1 VKMRW
6 RDERGMALVFV
17 LSLLVTLGLVATEVA
32 RSARTEA
39 ALVAGVRARS
49 VGRYAAE
56 SGIAAAMVRIHA
68 MLDSVGVGPDHVRAF
83 RRVDSAL
90 AQLETGPAETSR
102 FRVTAVNLNARFDLN
117 QTNQATL
124 LEFFGQFTSRQRAE
138 QAIAALKKEPIRRV
152 GELARVPGM
161 DQALAFAIAPYVTVW
176 SDGLIDINAAPEAV
190 LAALPGIG
198 AATARSL
205 ITRREDGEVFTSSDP
220 IQPRRESSSEP
231 EEMGSASTSES
242 FPLLLT
248 APTRLLLISRGWQEG
263 HPLTHEIQAA
273 YMILGHRLVLQAWWE
288 RDL

>member
-1 VKMRW
+1 MMMKC

-17 LSLLVTLGLVATEVA
+17 LSLLVTLGLVAAEVA
-32 RSARTEA
+32 RSARAEA

-56 SGIAAAMVRIHA
+56 SGIAAAMVRIHG
-68 MLDSVGVGPDHVRAF
+68 MLDSAGAGPDQAKAF
-83 RRVDSAL
+83 RRLDSAL

-102 FRVTAVNLNARFDLN
+102 FRVAVVNLNARVDLN
-117 QTNQATL
+117 RTNQAIL
-124 LEFFGQFTSRQRAE
+124 QEFFGQFTSRQRAD
-138 QAIAALKKEPIRRV
+138 QAVAALKKEPIRRV
-152 GELARVPGM
+152 GELARLPGM

-190 LAALPGIG
+190 LVALPGFG

-205 ITRREDGEVFTSSDP
+205 IQRREEGEVFTSTDP
-220 IQPRRESSSEP
+220 MRRRRDSSGEN
-231 EEMGSASTSES
+231 EMGSPSTSEP
-242 FPLLLT
+242 FPPVVT
-248 APTRLLLISRGWQEG
+248 APTRLLLISRGWQVG

-273 YMILGHRLVLQAWWE
+273 YLILGHRLVLQAWWE

>member
-1 VKMRW
+1 MMKC

-17 LSLLVTLGLVATEVA
+17 LSLLVTLGLVASEVA
-32 RSARTEA
+32 RSARAEA

-68 MLDSVGVGPDHVRAF
+68 MLDSAGVGPDHVKAF
-83 RRVDSAL
+83 RRLDSAL

-102 FRVTAVNLNARFDLN
+102 FRVAAVNLNARIDLN
-117 QTNQATL
+117 RTDQATL
-124 LEFFGQFTSRQRAE
+124 REFFGQFTSPQRAD

-152 GELARVPGM
+152 GELARLPGM

-190 LAALPGIG
+190 LAALPGTG

-205 ITRREDGEVFTSSDP
+205 VARREEGEVFTSSDP
-220 IQPRRESSSEP
+220 MRPRRESSGEP
-231 EEMGSASTSES
+231 DDMGSPSPSQP
-242 FPLLLT
+242 FPQVVT
-248 APTRLLLISRGWQEG
+248 APTRLLLISRGWQPG

-273 YMILGHRLVLQAWWE
+273 YMILGHRLILQAWWE

>member
-1 VKMRW
+1 MMRC
-6 RDERGMALVFV
+6 RNERGMALVFV
-17 LSLLVTLGLVATEVA
+17 LSLLVTLGLVAAEVA
-32 RSARTEA
+32 RSARSEA

-68 MLDSVGVGPDHVRAF
+68 LLDSVPAGPDQPAAF
-83 RRVDSAL
+83 RRLDSAF
-90 AQLETGPAETSR
+90 AQIDAGPGGTSR
-102 FRVTAVNLNARFDLN
+102 SRVTVVNLNARLDLN
-117 QTNQATL
+117 RTNQAVL
-124 LEFFGQFTSRQRAE
+124 REFLSQFTSRSRADD
-138 QAIAALKKEPIRRV
+138 ALAALKKEPIRRV

-176 SDGLIDINAAPEAV
+176 SDGLIDINAAPEPV
-190 LAALPGIG
+190 LAAVPGIG

-205 ITRREDGEVFTSSDP
+205 VQRREEGEVFTSTDP
-220 IQPRRESSSEP
+220 TRPRREPSGEP
-231 EEMGSASTSES
+231 DEMGSAAPSQPFSQLVT
-242 FPLLLT
+242 T
-248 APTRLLLISRGWQEG
+248 PTRLLLISRGWQEG